1 MDMEPKQLFGMAL
14 GLSEPWYIESL
25 TFSQE
30 QKRLDIHIDFRRGA
44 TFPLPGQ
51 EGSHKVHDTVEK
63 TWRHLNFFQH
73 ECYLHCRTP
82 RVRLDSGQV
91 LLADPPWAGKSA
103 GFTLLFEALLMQ
115 LLTYMPVAEVSRVVG
130 ESDDKLWRMLER
142 YVDRARLQLDFSKV
156 KAVGLDETSRRKG
169 HDYVTL
175 FVDLEARRT
184 MFIAEGKDA
193 ATMPSFLLDFKAHGG
208 EPERIERLSM
218 DMSPAFISAAEKN
231 LPKAEITFD
240 RFHIMKLIN
249 EAVDEVRR
257 QEVKT
262 EPLLHKARYVL
273 LKNRENLTESQR
285 AHRDVLDQKGFRL
298 KSYRAMRMREYFQE
312 AYREETFASFRK
324 HLYKWYWW
332 ATHSR
337 IRPMVEV
344 AKTIR
349 THWLGVLNWVKNRD
363 SNGILE
369 GLNSLVQSA
378 KSKARGYRTLK
389 NLKIIAYLVTA
400 KLDFSKVNPAIVT

>member
-1 MDMEPKQLFGMAL
+1 
-14 GLSEPWYIESL
+14 
-25 TFSQE
+25 
-30 QKRLDIHIDFRRGA
+30 
-44 TFPLPGQ
+44 
-51 EGSHKVHDTVEK
+51 
-63 TWRHLNFFQH
+63 
-73 ECYLHCRTP
+73 
-82 RVRLDSGQV
+82 
-91 LLADPPWAGKSA
+91 
-103 GFTLLFEALLMQ
+103 
-115 LLTYMPVAEVSRVVG
+115 MPVAEVSRIVG

-142 YVDRARLQLDFSKV
+142 YVDMARLHLDFTEV

-169 HDYVTL
+169 HDYITL
-175 FVDLEARRT
+175 FVDLEKKRT

-193 ATMPSFLLDFKAHGG
+193 ATMPSFLLDFEAHGG
-208 EPERIERLSM
+208 KAERIERLSM

-273 LKNRENLTESQR
+273 LKNRENLTKSQR
-285 AHRDVLDQKGFRL
+285 AHRKVLDQKGFRL
-298 KSYRAMRMREYFQE
+298 KSYRAMRMREYFQA
-312 AYREETFASFRK
+312 AYREETFEAFRE

-332 ATHSR
+332 ASHSR
-337 IRPMVEV
+337 IEPMMDV
-344 AKTIR
+344 ARTIR
-349 THWLGVLNWVKNRD
+349 NHWLGVLNWVKNRD

-369 GLNSLVQSA
+369 GLNSLVQAA

-389 NLKIIAYLVTA
+389 NLKIIAYLVTS
-400 KLDFSKVNPAIVT
+400 KLDFSKVNPSMVT